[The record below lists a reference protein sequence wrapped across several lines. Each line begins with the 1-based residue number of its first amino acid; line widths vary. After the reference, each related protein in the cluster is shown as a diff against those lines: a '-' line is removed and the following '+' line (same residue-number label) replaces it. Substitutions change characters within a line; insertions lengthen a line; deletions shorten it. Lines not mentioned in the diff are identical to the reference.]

1 MPNNEKNEAKS
12 AQVLV
17 LDALNDL
24 FNECASDNDEKRP
37 VSIGAVVVY
46 SDGTTTSQMAGEL
59 NRVLITGAL
68 TDLVNQIFQE
78 CRQREINQHIE
89 DTVKALH
96 LASLPP
102 QNNKMN

>member
-1 MPNNEKNEAKS
+1 M
-12 AQVLV
+12 
-17 LDALNDL
+17 LDTLNDL
-24 FNECASDNDEKRP
+24 FNECASDNPDRRP

-46 SDGTTTSQMAGEL
+46 SDGTTTGQVAGEL
-59 NRVLITGAL
+59 NRVLMTGAL
-68 TDLVNQIFQE
+68 TDLVNQVFQE

-102 QNNKMN
+102 ANNKMN